1 MLAKLFLKIFIKI
14 LCSFEGLNYSYL
26 FTNNFLQTN
35 LATKCTHGCII
46 IANKCLKSG
55 NSILEYTQHNNFHL
69 LYAFFSPP
77 LLQFDFL

>member
-35 LATKCTHGCII
+35 LATKRMHGCII
-46 IANKCLKSG
+46 IAKKINV
-55 NSILEYTQHNNFHL
+55 
-69 LYAFFSPP
+69 
-77 LLQFDFL
+77 